1 MQKGAYVRKSK
12 RRQASCPV
20 GVVTG
25 IILILFLSA
34 MGIWLAVDP
43 ALDKVLALSTEP
55 PVQSTGPKDRQP
67 PQIYGI
73 QDFIVYQGDP
83 VSYLSGVTA
92 TDDLDPEPQLDVDAR
107 EVDLSKPGTYTVT
120 YTASDASGNLAT
132 ACASITVLRKEEGYA
147 DLETIYTLADDLL
160 AIILEG
166 TTDTRQ
172 QVEAIYNW
180 ARTDIRYAGHS
191 DRSDWRQTAYNVIR
205 SGEGDCFGYFAATKL
220 MFERLGI
227 SPETRLKSLSKGNKE
242 KVCLILVMSRN
253 AKLYVLDEPIAGVDP
268 AARDYVIS
276 TIINNY
282 NPDATVLISTHLI
295 SDIEQVLDEV
305 VFINNGHIILQ
316 KTVDQIREENGK
328 SVDDLFREVF
338 RW

>member
-12 RRQASCPV
+12 RRRASCPV

-25 IILILFLSA
+25 IVLILILSA
-34 MGIWLAVDP
+34 IGIWLAVDP

-55 PVQSTGPKDRQP
+55 SVQSTGPKDSQP

-73 QDFIVYQGDP
+73 QDFTVYQGDP

-92 TDDLDPEPQLDVDAR
+92 TDDLDPEPKLNVDSR

-120 YTASDASGNLAT
+120 YTASDDSGNLAT
-132 ACASITVLRKEEGYA
+132 ACANITVLRKEEGYA

-227 SPETRLKSLSKGNKE
+227 PNIDVQKVRNHEEDSDHFWSLVSVDGEHYYHFDATPRYGDGDDFCLVTDAFLDAYSEQHKGSHNRDKSL
-242 KVCLILVMSRN
+242 
-253 AKLYVLDEPIAGVDP
+253 YPQTP
-268 AARDYVIS
+268 
-276 TIINNY
+276 
-282 NPDATVLISTHLI
+282 
-295 SDIEQVLDEV
+295 
-305 VFINNGHIILQ
+305 
-316 KTVDQIREENGK
+316 
-328 SVDDLFREVF
+328 
-338 RW
+338 

>member
-12 RRQASCPV
+12 RRRASCPV

-25 IILILFLSA
+25 IVLILILSA

-55 PVQSTGPKDRQP
+55 PVQSTGPKDSQP

-73 QDFIVYQGDP
+73 QDFTVYQGDP

-92 TDDLDPEPQLDVDAR
+92 TDDLDSEPKLNVDTR

-120 YTASDASGNLAT
+120 YTASDDSGNLTT
-132 ACASITVLRKEEGYA
+132 ACANITVLRKEEGYA
-147 DLETIYTLADDLL
+147 DLETIYTLADELL

-227 SPETRLKSLSKGNKE
+227 PNIDVQKVRNYEEDSDHFWSLVSVDGEHYYHFDATPRYGDGDDFCLVTDAFLDAYSEQHKGSHNRDKSL
-242 KVCLILVMSRN
+242 
-253 AKLYVLDEPIAGVDP
+253 YPQTP
-268 AARDYVIS
+268 
-276 TIINNY
+276 
-282 NPDATVLISTHLI
+282 
-295 SDIEQVLDEV
+295 
-305 VFINNGHIILQ
+305 
-316 KTVDQIREENGK
+316 
-328 SVDDLFREVF
+328 
-338 RW
+338 

>member
-12 RRQASCPV
+12 RRRASCPV

-25 IILILFLSA
+25 IVLILILSA

-55 PVQSTGPKDRQP
+55 PVQSTGPKDSQP

-73 QDFIVYQGDP
+73 QNFTVYQGDP

-92 TDDLDPEPQLDVDAR
+92 TDDLDPEPQLDVDTR

-132 ACASITVLRKEEGYA
+132 ACANITVLRKEEGYA
-147 DLETIYTLADDLL
+147 DLETIYTLADELL

-227 SPETRLKSLSKGNKE
+227 PNIDVQKVRNYEEDSDHFWSLVSVDGNHYYHFDATPRYGDGDDFCLVTDAFLDAYSEQHKGSHNRDKSL
-242 KVCLILVMSRN
+242 
-253 AKLYVLDEPIAGVDP
+253 YPQTP
-268 AARDYVIS
+268 
-276 TIINNY
+276 
-282 NPDATVLISTHLI
+282 
-295 SDIEQVLDEV
+295 
-305 VFINNGHIILQ
+305 
-316 KTVDQIREENGK
+316 
-328 SVDDLFREVF
+328 
-338 RW
+338 

>member
-12 RRQASCPV
+12 RRRASCPV
-20 GVVTG
+20 GVAAG
-25 IILILFLSA
+25 IILVLVLSA
-34 MGIWLAVDP
+34 VGIWLAVDP

-55 PVQSTGPKDRQP
+55 PVQSTGPKDSQP

-73 QDFIVYQGDP
+73 QDFTVYQGDP

-92 TDDLDPEPQLDVDAR
+92 TDDLDPEPKLNVDSR

-120 YTASDASGNLAT
+120 YTASDDSGNLAT
-132 ACASITVLRKEEGYA
+132 ACASITVLKKEEGYA
-147 DLETIYTLADDLL
+147 DLETIYTLADELL

-227 SPETRLKSLSKGNKE
+227 PNIDVQKVRNHEEDSDHFWSLVSVDGNHYYHFDATPRYGDGDDFCLVTDAFLDAYSEQHKGSHNRDKSL
-242 KVCLILVMSRN
+242 
-253 AKLYVLDEPIAGVDP
+253 YPQTP
-268 AARDYVIS
+268 
-276 TIINNY
+276 
-282 NPDATVLISTHLI
+282 
-295 SDIEQVLDEV
+295 
-305 VFINNGHIILQ
+305 
-316 KTVDQIREENGK
+316 
-328 SVDDLFREVF
+328 
-338 RW
+338 

>member
-12 RRQASCPV
+12 RRRASCPM
-20 GVVTG
+20 GVAMG
-25 IILILFLSA
+25 IILVLVLSA
-34 MGIWLAVDP
+34 VGIWLAVDP
-43 ALDKVLALSTEP
+43 ALAKVLALSTEP
-55 PVQSTGPKDRQP
+55 PVQSTGPKDSQP

-73 QDFIVYQGDP
+73 QDFTVYQGDP

-92 TDDLDPEPQLDVDAR
+92 TDDLDPEPKLNVDSR

-120 YTASDASGNLAT
+120 YNASDASGNLAT
-132 ACASITVLRKEEGYA
+132 ACASITVLKKEEGYA
-147 DLETIYTLADDLL
+147 DLETIYTLADELL

-172 QVEAIYNW
+172 QVEAIYKW

-227 SPETRLKSLSKGNKE
+227 PNIDVQKVRNYEEDSDHFWSLVSVDGNHYYHFDATPRYGDGDDFCLVTDAFLDAYSEQHKGSHNRDKSL
-242 KVCLILVMSRN
+242 
-253 AKLYVLDEPIAGVDP
+253 YPQTP
-268 AARDYVIS
+268 
-276 TIINNY
+276 
-282 NPDATVLISTHLI
+282 
-295 SDIEQVLDEV
+295 
-305 VFINNGHIILQ
+305 
-316 KTVDQIREENGK
+316 
-328 SVDDLFREVF
+328 
-338 RW
+338 

>member
-12 RRQASCPV
+12 RRRASCPV

-25 IILILFLSA
+25 IVLILILSA

-55 PVQSTGPKDRQP
+55 PVQSTGPKDSQP

-73 QDFIVYQGDP
+73 QDFTVYQGDP

-92 TDDLDPEPQLDVDAR
+92 MDDLDPEPKRNVDSR

-120 YTASDASGNLAT
+120 YTASDTSGNLAT
-132 ACASITVLRKEEGYA
+132 ACANITVLRKEEGYA
-147 DLETIYTLADDLL
+147 DLETIYTLADELL

-172 QVEAIYNW
+172 QVEAIYKW

-191 DRSDWRQTAYNVIR
+191 DRADWRQTAYNVIR

-227 SPETRLKSLSKGNKE
+227 PNIDVQKVRNYEEDSDHFWSLVSVDGNHYYHFDATPRYGDGDDFCMVTDEFLDAYSEQHKGSHNRDKSLYPET
-242 KVCLILVMSRN
+242 
-253 AKLYVLDEPIAGVDP
+253 P
-268 AARDYVIS
+268 
-276 TIINNY
+276 
-282 NPDATVLISTHLI
+282 
-295 SDIEQVLDEV
+295 
-305 VFINNGHIILQ
+305 
-316 KTVDQIREENGK
+316 
-328 SVDDLFREVF
+328 
-338 RW
+338 

>member
-12 RRQASCPV
+12 RRRASCPV

-25 IILILFLSA
+25 IVLILILSA

-43 ALDKVLALSTEP
+43 ALGKVLALSTEP
-55 PVQSTGPKDRQP
+55 PVQSTGPKDSQP

-73 QDFIVYQGDP
+73 QDFTVYQGDP

-92 TDDLDPEPQLDVDAR
+92 TDDLDPEPQLDVDTR

-120 YTASDASGNLAT
+120 YTASDTSGNLAT
-132 ACASITVLRKEEGYA
+132 ACASITVLKKEEGYA
-147 DLETIYTLADDLL
+147 DLETIYTLADELL

-172 QVEAIYNW
+172 QVEAIYKW

-220 MFERLGI
+220 MFDRLGI
-227 SPETRLKSLSKGNKE
+227 PNIDVQKVRNHEEDSDHFWSLVSVDGEHYYHFDATPRYGDGDDFCLVTDAFLDAYSEQHKGSHNRDKSL
-242 KVCLILVMSRN
+242 
-253 AKLYVLDEPIAGVDP
+253 YPQTP
-268 AARDYVIS
+268 
-276 TIINNY
+276 
-282 NPDATVLISTHLI
+282 
-295 SDIEQVLDEV
+295 
-305 VFINNGHIILQ
+305 
-316 KTVDQIREENGK
+316 
-328 SVDDLFREVF
+328 
-338 RW
+338 

>member
-12 RRQASCPV
+12 HRRVSCPV

-25 IILILFLSA
+25 IVLILILSA

-55 PVQSTGPKDRQP
+55 PVQSTGPKDSQP

-73 QDFIVYQGDP
+73 QDFTVYQGDP
-83 VSYLSGVTA
+83 ISYLSGVTA
-92 TDDLDPEPQLDVDAR
+92 TDDLDPEPKLNVDSR

-120 YTASDASGNLAT
+120 YTASDDSGNLAT
-132 ACASITVLRKEEGYA
+132 ACASITVLKKEEGYA
-147 DLETIYTLADDLL
+147 DLETIYTLADELL
-160 AIILEG
+160 VIILEG

-227 SPETRLKSLSKGNKE
+227 PNIDVQKVRNHEEDSDHFWSLVSVDGNHYYHFDATPRYGDGDDFCLVTDAFLDAYSEQHKGSHNRDKSL
-242 KVCLILVMSRN
+242 
-253 AKLYVLDEPIAGVDP
+253 YPQTP
-268 AARDYVIS
+268 
-276 TIINNY
+276 
-282 NPDATVLISTHLI
+282 
-295 SDIEQVLDEV
+295 
-305 VFINNGHIILQ
+305 
-316 KTVDQIREENGK
+316 
-328 SVDDLFREVF
+328 
-338 RW
+338 

>member
-12 RRQASCPV
+12 RRRASCPV

-25 IILILFLSA
+25 IVLILILSA

-55 PVQSTGPKDRQP
+55 PVQSTGPKDSQP

-73 QDFIVYQGDP
+73 QDFTVYQGDP

-92 TDDLDPEPQLDVDAR
+92 TDDLDPEPKLNVDSR

-120 YTASDASGNLAT
+120 YTASDTSGNLAT
-132 ACASITVLRKEEGYA
+132 ACANITVLRKEEGYA
-147 DLETIYTLADDLL
+147 DLETIYTLADELL

-172 QVEAIYNW
+172 QVEAIYKW

-191 DRSDWRQTAYNVIR
+191 DRADWRQTAYNVIR

-227 SPETRLKSLSKGNKE
+227 PNIDVQKVRNYEEDSDHFWSLVSVDGNHYYHFDATPRYGDGDDFCMVTDAFLDAYSEQHKGSHNRDKSLYPET
-242 KVCLILVMSRN
+242 
-253 AKLYVLDEPIAGVDP
+253 P
-268 AARDYVIS
+268 
-276 TIINNY
+276 
-282 NPDATVLISTHLI
+282 
-295 SDIEQVLDEV
+295 
-305 VFINNGHIILQ
+305 
-316 KTVDQIREENGK
+316 
-328 SVDDLFREVF
+328 
-338 RW
+338 

>member
-12 RRQASCPV
+12 RRRASCPV

-25 IILILFLSA
+25 IVLILILSA

-55 PVQSTGPKDRQP
+55 PVQSTGPKDSQP

-73 QDFIVYQGDP
+73 QDFTVYQGDP
-83 VSYLSGVTA
+83 VSYLCGVTA
-92 TDDLDPEPQLDVDAR
+92 TDDLDPEPKLNVDSR
-107 EVDLSKPGTYTVT
+107 EVDLSRPGTYTVT
-120 YTASDASGNLAT
+120 YTASDNSGNLAT
-132 ACASITVLRKEEGYA
+132 ACANITVLRKEEGYA
-147 DLETIYTLADDLL
+147 DLETIYTLADELL

-227 SPETRLKSLSKGNKE
+227 PNIDVQKVRNHEEDSDHFWSLVSVDGNHYYHFDATPRYGDGDDFCLVTDAFLDAYSEQHKGSHNRDKSL
-242 KVCLILVMSRN
+242 
-253 AKLYVLDEPIAGVDP
+253 YPQTP
-268 AARDYVIS
+268 
-276 TIINNY
+276 
-282 NPDATVLISTHLI
+282 
-295 SDIEQVLDEV
+295 
-305 VFINNGHIILQ
+305 
-316 KTVDQIREENGK
+316 
-328 SVDDLFREVF
+328 
-338 RW
+338 

>member
-12 RRQASCPV
+12 HRRASCPV

-25 IILILFLSA
+25 IVLILILSA

-55 PVQSTGPKDRQP
+55 PVQSTGPKDSQP

-83 VSYLSGVTA
+83 VSYLSGVTVM
-92 TDDLDPEPQLDVDAR
+92 DDLDPEPQLDVDTR

-120 YTASDASGNLAT
+120 YTASDTSGNLAT
-132 ACASITVLRKEEGYA
+132 ACASITVLKKEEGYA
-147 DLETIYTLADDLL
+147 DLETIYTLADELL

-191 DRSDWRQTAYNVIR
+191 DRADWRQTAYNVIR

-227 SPETRLKSLSKGNKE
+227 PNIDVQKVRNYEEDSDHFWSLVSVDGNHYYHFDATPRYGDGDDFCLVTDAFLDAYSEQHKGSHNRDKSL
-242 KVCLILVMSRN
+242 
-253 AKLYVLDEPIAGVDP
+253 YPQTP
-268 AARDYVIS
+268 
-276 TIINNY
+276 
-282 NPDATVLISTHLI
+282 
-295 SDIEQVLDEV
+295 
-305 VFINNGHIILQ
+305 
-316 KTVDQIREENGK
+316 
-328 SVDDLFREVF
+328 
-338 RW
+338 

>member
-12 RRQASCPV
+12 RSRASCPV

-25 IILILFLSA
+25 IVLILILSA

-55 PVQSTGPKDRQP
+55 PVQSTGPKDSQP

-73 QDFIVYQGDP
+73 QDFTVYQGDP

-92 TDDLDPEPQLDVDAR
+92 TDDLDPEPKLNVDSR

-120 YTASDASGNLAT
+120 YTASDTSGNLAT
-132 ACASITVLRKEEGYA
+132 ACASITVLKKEEGYA
-147 DLETIYTLADDLL
+147 DLETIYTLADELL

-227 SPETRLKSLSKGNKE
+227 PNIDVQKVRNHEEDSDHFWSLVSVDGNHYYHFDATPRYGDGDDFCLVTDAFLDAYSEQHKGSHNRDKSL
-242 KVCLILVMSRN
+242 
-253 AKLYVLDEPIAGVDP
+253 YPQTP
-268 AARDYVIS
+268 
-276 TIINNY
+276 
-282 NPDATVLISTHLI
+282 
-295 SDIEQVLDEV
+295 
-305 VFINNGHIILQ
+305 
-316 KTVDQIREENGK
+316 
-328 SVDDLFREVF
+328 
-338 RW
+338 

>member
-12 RRQASCPV
+12 RRRASCPV

-25 IILILFLSA
+25 IVLILILSA
-34 MGIWLAVDP
+34 IGIWLAVDP

-55 PVQSTGPKDRQP
+55 SVQSTGPKDSHP

-73 QDFIVYQGDP
+73 QDFTVYQGDP

-92 TDDLDPEPQLDVDAR
+92 TDDLDPEPKLNVDSR
-107 EVDLSKPGTYTVT
+107 KVDLSKPGTYTVT
-120 YTASDASGNLAT
+120 YTASDDSGNLAT
-132 ACASITVLRKEEGYA
+132 ACANITVLRKEEGYA

-227 SPETRLKSLSKGNKE
+227 PNIDVQKVRNHEEDSDHFWSLVSVDGEHYYHFDATPRYGDGDDFCLVTDAFLDAYSEQHKGSHNRDKSL
-242 KVCLILVMSRN
+242 
-253 AKLYVLDEPIAGVDP
+253 YPQTP
-268 AARDYVIS
+268 
-276 TIINNY
+276 
-282 NPDATVLISTHLI
+282 
-295 SDIEQVLDEV
+295 
-305 VFINNGHIILQ
+305 
-316 KTVDQIREENGK
+316 
-328 SVDDLFREVF
+328 
-338 RW
+338 

>member
-12 RRQASCPV
+12 RRRASCPV

-25 IILILFLSA
+25 IVLILILSA
-34 MGIWLAVDP
+34 IGIWLAVDP

-55 PVQSTGPKDRQP
+55 SVQSTGPKDSHP

-73 QDFIVYQGDP
+73 QDFTVYQGDP

-92 TDDLDPEPQLDVDAR
+92 TDDLDPEPKLNVDSR

-120 YTASDASGNLAT
+120 YTASDDSGNLAT
-132 ACASITVLRKEEGYA
+132 ACANITVLRKEEGYA

-227 SPETRLKSLSKGNKE
+227 PNIDVQKVRNHEEDSDHFWSLVSVDGEHYYHFDATPRYGDGDDFCLVTDAFLDAYSEQHKGSHNRDKSLYPET
-242 KVCLILVMSRN
+242 
-253 AKLYVLDEPIAGVDP
+253 P
-268 AARDYVIS
+268 
-276 TIINNY
+276 
-282 NPDATVLISTHLI
+282 
-295 SDIEQVLDEV
+295 
-305 VFINNGHIILQ
+305 
-316 KTVDQIREENGK
+316 
-328 SVDDLFREVF
+328 
-338 RW
+338 

>member
-12 RRQASCPV
+12 HRRASCPV

-25 IILILFLSA
+25 IVLILILSA

-92 TDDLDPEPQLDVDAR
+92 TDDLDPEPKLNVDSW

-132 ACASITVLRKEEGYA
+132 ACANITVLRKEEGYA
-147 DLETIYTLADDLL
+147 DLETIYTLADELL

-172 QVEAIYNW
+172 QVEAIYKW

-227 SPETRLKSLSKGNKE
+227 PNIDVQKVRNHEEDSDHFWSLVSVDGNHYYHFDATPRYGDGDDFCLVTDAFLDAYSEQHKGSHNRDKSL
-242 KVCLILVMSRN
+242 
-253 AKLYVLDEPIAGVDP
+253 YPQTP
-268 AARDYVIS
+268 
-276 TIINNY
+276 
-282 NPDATVLISTHLI
+282 
-295 SDIEQVLDEV
+295 
-305 VFINNGHIILQ
+305 
-316 KTVDQIREENGK
+316 
-328 SVDDLFREVF
+328 
-338 RW
+338 

>member
-1 MQKGAYVRKSK
+1 MQKGAYERRSK
-12 RRQASCPV
+12 RRRASCPV

-25 IILILFLSA
+25 IVLILILSA

-55 PVQSTGPKDRQP
+55 PVQSTGPKDSQP

-73 QDFIVYQGDP
+73 QDFTVYQGDP

-92 TDDLDPEPQLDVDAR
+92 TDDLDPEPQLDVDTR

-120 YTASDASGNLAT
+120 YTASDTSGNLAT
-132 ACASITVLRKEEGYA
+132 ACANITVLRKEEGYA
-147 DLETIYTLADDLL
+147 DLETIYTLADELL

-172 QVEAIYNW
+172 QVEAIYKW

-227 SPETRLKSLSKGNKE
+227 PNIDVQKVRNYEEDSDHFWSLVSVDGNHYYHFDATPRYGDGDDFCLVTDAFLDAYSEQHKGSHNRDKSL
-242 KVCLILVMSRN
+242 
-253 AKLYVLDEPIAGVDP
+253 YPQTP
-268 AARDYVIS
+268 
-276 TIINNY
+276 
-282 NPDATVLISTHLI
+282 
-295 SDIEQVLDEV
+295 
-305 VFINNGHIILQ
+305 
-316 KTVDQIREENGK
+316 
-328 SVDDLFREVF
+328 
-338 RW
+338 

>member
-12 RRQASCPV
+12 RRRASCPV

-25 IILILFLSA
+25 IVLILILSA
-34 MGIWLAVDP
+34 IGIWLAVDP

-55 PVQSTGPKDRQP
+55 SVQSTGPKDSHP

-73 QDFIVYQGDP
+73 QDFTVYQGDP

-92 TDDLDPEPQLDVDAR
+92 TDDLDPEPKLNVDSR

-132 ACASITVLRKEEGYA
+132 ACANITVLRKEEGYA
-147 DLETIYTLADDLL
+147 DLETIYTLADELL

-227 SPETRLKSLSKGNKE
+227 PNIDVQKVRNHEEDSDHFWSLVSVDGNHYYHFDATPRYGDGDDFCLVTDAFLDAYSEQHKGSHNRDKSLYPET
-242 KVCLILVMSRN
+242 
-253 AKLYVLDEPIAGVDP
+253 P
-268 AARDYVIS
+268 
-276 TIINNY
+276 
-282 NPDATVLISTHLI
+282 
-295 SDIEQVLDEV
+295 
-305 VFINNGHIILQ
+305 
-316 KTVDQIREENGK
+316 
-328 SVDDLFREVF
+328 
-338 RW
+338 

>member
-1 MQKGAYVRKSK
+1 MQKGAYVRKS
-12 RRQASCPV
+12 RRRRASCPV

-25 IILILFLSA
+25 IVLILILSA

-55 PVQSTGPKDRQP
+55 PVQSTGPKDSQP

-73 QDFIVYQGDP
+73 QDFTVYQGDP

-92 TDDLDPEPQLDVDAR
+92 TDDLDPEPKLNVDSR

-120 YTASDASGNLAT
+120 YTASDNSGNPAT
-132 ACASITVLRKEEGYA
+132 ACANITVLRKEEGYA
-147 DLETIYTLADDLL
+147 DLETIYTLADELL

-227 SPETRLKSLSKGNKE
+227 PNIDVQKVRNYEEDSDHFWSLVSVDGDHYYHFDATPRCGDGDDFCLVTDAFLDAYSEQHKGSHNRDKSL
-242 KVCLILVMSRN
+242 
-253 AKLYVLDEPIAGVDP
+253 YPQTP
-268 AARDYVIS
+268 
-276 TIINNY
+276 
-282 NPDATVLISTHLI
+282 
-295 SDIEQVLDEV
+295 
-305 VFINNGHIILQ
+305 
-316 KTVDQIREENGK
+316 
-328 SVDDLFREVF
+328 
-338 RW
+338 